1 MAARPAFI
9 KHVSELPDDGGTV
22 WADSD
27 EVLAIRTAL
36 SRPLG
41 LVRIGVHH
49 EVLEPGHRSAL
60 PHAEPLEEECVYV
73 LEGHPH
79 AWIDGEEYPL
89 SPDDIVVYPPAT
101 GIEHCI
107 VNRTDSPVR
116 LLIVGER
123 VLMPIERM
131 QAFAQWLSAQHPE
144 VGNLLKRPMDERLE
158 LADEFEGGGL
168 ADDPTQR
175 ETWRASLHIHAL
187 HKSSDQPGYPEVGAQ
202 LMGKAPD

>member
-1 MAARPAFI
+1 MSRPPFI
-9 KHVSELPDDGGTV
+9 KHVSELPDNGGTV
-22 WADSD
+22 WAGSD
-27 EVLAIRTAL
+27 EVLAIRTSL

-79 AWIDGEEYPL
+79 AWIDGEEYRL
-89 SPDDIVVYPPAT
+89 SPDDIVVYPPGT

-107 VNRTDSPVR
+107 VNHTDTPVR
-116 LLIVGER
+116 LLIIGER
-123 VLMPIERM
+123 VLVPAARLK
-131 QAFAQWLSAQHPE
+131 QFASWLAAVHPE
-144 VGNLLKRPMDERLE
+144 VGNLLKRPVDERLE
-158 LADEFEGGGL
+158 LANEFEDGAL
-168 ADDPTQR
+168 ARDASVR

-187 HKSSDQPGYPEVGAQ
+187 HRSSDQPGYPEVGAL
-202 LMGKAPD
+202 LMRKSPP